1 MKKLSILAF
10 AIVVAVGCGKK
21 KEEPSATD
29 KTTEMGKDNP
39 KAATPETA
47 TNPGD
52 DHKTETPTAPPV
64 DGIEAVAEVPAGMP
78 KDCVDAYAVMKKMHD
93 CDKVANDTKAPIIK
107 AWNLA
112 VKGSLNEYAT
122 ASDKNK
128 ETIRSSCESMVKTST
143 MLTADCP

>member
-21 KEEPSATD
+21 KEEPAATD

-52 DHKTETPTAPPV
+52 DKKTDTPAAPPV
-64 DGIEAVAEVPAGMP
+64 GALEDLKALPTGMP
-78 KDCVDAYAVMKKMHD
+78 KDCVDAEAAMKTLHD
-93 CDKVANDTKAPIIK
+93 CDKVDMETRKSMSK

-112 VKGSLNEYAT
+112 VTGSYENYAR
-122 ASDKNK
+122 ADEHDKQ
-128 ETIRSSCESMVKTST
+128 TIAGSCTSMLKTVP
-143 MLTADCP
+143 LLIKDCP